1 MKKIYFM
8 FVLLFLV
15 VLTGC
20 QLDLQGPSV
29 TAKVLYKGENQGY
42 ECLSRGSGMSGGN
55 GYSAAGSGMITVGNS
70 GPIWSFGN
78 AGNQTGQEK
87 Q

>member
-1 MKKIYFM
+1 MKKIYLM
-8 FVLLFLV
+8 FVLLTV
-15 VLTGC
+15 VMLTGC
-20 QLDLQGPSV
+20 QMDIQGPSL
-29 TAKVLYKGENQGY
+29 TTKVLYKGENNGY

-55 GYSAAGSGMITVGNS
+55 GYSSAGSGMITVGNS

-78 AGNQTGQEK
+78 ARNTGQED